1 MVFFCL
7 EKITN
12 TLKYKYSRIQLLG
25 RVIYLINL
33 SSLNKKNAFFYF
45 KIVLKFALKRFFFLL
60 LYENKPIDAVSKM
73 KKLIPIFFII
83 ALSGCA
89 IFVDEFQ
96 SNQRQVLEY
105 LLADLPLPKDADII
119 KDPTV
124 ILGTG
129 DSISGRVVLVSGYTP
144 AENLIF
150 YGNETPSTG
159 WALVSSK
166 VGEEITLVYTKE
178 GRYATI
184 DISPKTNFE
193 SFIEGSYG
201 SDVMISMVHPDAIA
215 VQNPLQGLGIR

>member
-1 MVFFCL
+1 
-7 EKITN
+7 
-12 TLKYKYSRIQLLG
+12 
-25 RVIYLINL
+25 
-33 SSLNKKNAFFYF
+33 
-45 KIVLKFALKRFFFLL
+45 
-60 LYENKPIDAVSKM
+60 M

-215 VQNPLQGLGIR
+215 VQNPYKGLEYDNLPQAPKSNDSYD